1 MSDRARRLEEL
12 LAIAV
17 QDLTPDEAGEAL
29 ELLAAEISGHD
40 RRYYQDSAPTVSDA
54 DYDALRRANAA
65 IEDAFPDLVR
75 PDSPSLRVGAAP
87 SETFAKVRHAVPML
101 SLGNIFETHEV
112 EEFCARVRR
121 FLGLSDGDELMMTA
135 EPKIDGLSATLRY
148 ERGRLAVGATRG
160 DGFEGENVTANLRT
174 IAEIPSRIAAGDV
187 PEVFEV
193 RGEVYMRHEDFAAL
207 NRRMEEE
214 GRPAYVNPRNT
225 ASGSLRQLD
234 PKVTASRALHFFA
247 YGWGEASSLPA
258 STQMGVIEALGRW
271 GLATNPLMRRCAS
284 AADMLAAYAGIEAA
298 RSALGYDIDGV
309 VYKVDRLD
317 YQDRLGFVSRAPRWA
332 VAHKFAAEKATTRV
346 LGIEIQVGRTGAL
359 TPVARL
365 APVTVGGVVVQNATL
380 HNEDY
385 IKGLGRDGEPI
396 REPGHDIRVGDAVVV
411 QRAGDVIPQVLDVVV
426 SERPADAAPYVF
438 PTTCPVCGSHA
449 AREPN
454 PRTGRPDSVR
464 RCTGGLICEAQARE
478 RLRLF
483 VSRDAF
489 DIEGLGT
496 RRVQELFDDG
506 LVAAPADIFTLEARH
521 RAGQIDLLARERWGE
536 TSLANLFDGI
546 NARRRIGL
554 DRFIFALGIRHVGET
569 TARLLA
575 RAYGDIETFRAAMAA
590 ASDRDGEA
598 YRELDNIDGIGPVV
612 AEAIA
617 EFFAEQRNREAID
630 ALLREVTPEPT
641 ESADTASP
649 VAGKTL
655 VFTGTL
661 EKMTR
666 SEAKA
671 RAESLGARVSG
682 SVSARTD
689 LVIAGPGAGSKLNEA
704 HKLGVAVI
712 DEDEWI
718 RLIGGAGTA

>member
-1 MSDRARRLEEL
+1 
-12 LAIAV
+12 
-17 QDLTPDEAGEAL
+17 
-29 ELLAAEISGHD
+29 
-40 RRYYQDSAPTVSDA
+40 
-54 DYDALRRANAA
+54 
-65 IEDAFPDLVR
+65 
-75 PDSPSLRVGAAP
+75 
-87 SETFAKVRHAVPML
+87 
-101 SLGNIFETHEV
+101 
-112 EEFCARVRR
+112 
-121 FLGLSDGDELMMTA
+121 
-135 EPKIDGLSATLRY
+135 
-148 ERGRLAVGATRG
+148 
-160 DGFEGENVTANLRT
+160 
-174 IAEIPSRIAAGDV
+174 
-187 PEVFEV
+187 
-193 RGEVYMRHEDFAAL
+193 
-207 NRRMEEE
+207 
-214 GRPAYVNPRNT
+214 
-225 ASGSLRQLD
+225 
-234 PKVTASRALHFFA
+234 
-247 YGWGEASSLPA
+247 
-258 STQMGVIEALGRW
+258 
-271 GLATNPLMRRCAS
+271 
-284 AADMLAAYAGIEAA
+284 
-298 RSALGYDIDGV
+298 
-309 VYKVDRLD
+309 
-317 YQDRLGFVSRAPRWA
+317 
-332 VAHKFAAEKATTRV
+332 
-346 LGIEIQVGRTGAL
+346 
-359 TPVARL
+359 
-365 APVTVGGVVVQNATL
+365 
-380 HNEDY
+380 
-385 IKGLGRDGEPI
+385 
-396 REPGHDIRVGDAVVV
+396 
-411 QRAGDVIPQVLDVVV
+411 
-426 SERPADAAPYVF
+426 
-438 PTTCPVCGSHA
+438 
-449 AREPN
+449 
-454 PRTGRPDSVR
+454 VR
-464 RCTGGLICEAQARE
+464 RCTGGLICKAQARE

-483 VSRDAF
+483 VSRNAF
-489 DIEGLGT
+489 DIEGLGA

-630 ALLREVTPEPT
+630 ALVREVTPEPT

-671 RAESLGARVSG
+671 RAETLGARVSG

-704 HKLGVAVI
+704 RKLGVAVI